1 MKFDNN
7 TLVSVL
13 TVLENDAAITTSF
26 VEETTKVLSEHYRY
40 YELVIVDNNSTD
52 GTDFLVQSLQKK
64 VPNIRLLR
72 LSRTHDVE
80 IAITAGLDNCV
91 GDYVAVLNARYDPS
105 ELIPEML
112 EKAISGYDVVIAERE
127 CRNDQPFL
135 QRQLAVVFYRIA
147 SSLLGYPLQPNA
159 THFRVFSRQV
169 VNSISRIGNK
179 NRYLKYLNALVGFK
193 QTHVTYQRRY
203 RSNKKSDAGLIRS
216 VIAGIDLIISNSAVP
231 LRIASLLG
239 FFSSALSLLY
249 AGYVLVVTV
258 VKQRIAEGWIT
269 TNLLSATMF
278 FLLFLIL
285 TILSEYVARILD
297 EARERPL
304 YFVAYE
310 TNSLVSTFSAEKKSK
325 AVNVV

>member
-1 MKFDNN
+1 MKFNN
-7 TLVSVL
+7 DTLVSVL
-13 TVLENDAAITTSF
+13 TVVENDASIATAF
-26 VEETTKVLSEHYRY
+26 VEETSRVMSENYRY
-40 YELVIVDNNSTD
+40 YELVIVDNNSSD
-52 GTDFLVQSLQKK
+52 GSDFLIQTLQKSI
-64 VPNIRLLR
+64 PNVRLLR

-91 GDYVAVLNARYDPS
+91 GDYVVVLNPRYDPS
-105 ELIPEML
+105 DLIPEML

-135 QRQLAVVFYRIA
+135 QRQLAVLFYRIA
-147 SSLLGYPLQPNA
+147 SRLLGYPLQPNA

-193 QTHVTYQRRY
+193 QTHITYQRKY
-203 RSNKKSDAGLIRS
+203 RGELRRDEGILRSMVAG
-216 VIAGIDLIISNSAVP
+216 VDLIISNSAVP

-239 FFSSALSLLY
+239 FCSSALSLLY
-249 AGYVLVVTV
+249 TGYVLVITL
-258 VKQRIAEGWIT
+258 VKQKIAEGWIT
-269 TNLLSATMF
+269 TNLMNSTMF

-310 TNSLVSTFSAEKKSK
+310 THSIVSTFSVEKKSK